1 MRRWLVW
8 CIVLGT
14 AVVLTKG
21 ENSARLDIAKL
32 EPAQVLLVEEQAGRV
47 IVTTDMGHLGRGR
60 TLTEAVEDMKQT
72 AAGQVFLDTAEY
84 LLLAPSAEKYVPEL
98 AQLLRPSCRVCVI
111 YGAMELQTAAEYLS
125 VHEPG
130 LTLRDW
136 KINKSEFPKI
146 IASKERVYLAN
157 P

>member
-1 MRRWLVW
+1 MRRWLIW
-8 CIVLGT
+8 CIALGT

-32 EPAQVLLVEEQAGRV
+32 EPAQVLLVEEEAGRV

-72 AAGQVFLDTAEY
+72 TAGQVFLDTAEY
-84 LLLAPSAEKYVPEL
+84 LLLAPSAERYLPEL
-98 AQLLRPSCRVCVI
+98 TQLLRPSCRVCMI
-111 YGAMELQTAAEYLS
+111 YGAMELQTAADYLS
-125 VHEPG
+125 VHETG

-136 KINKSEFPKI
+136 KKNKSEFPKI
-146 IASKERVYLAN
+146 IASKGRVYLAN

>member
-1 MRRWLVW
+1 MRRWLIW
-8 CIVLGT
+8 CIALGT

-32 EPAQVLLVEEQAGRV
+32 EPAQVLLVEERAGQL

-60 TLTEAVEDMKQT
+60 ALTEAVEDMRQT
-72 AAGQVFLDTAEY
+72 ATGVVFLDTAEY

-98 AQLLRPSCRVCVI
+98 TQLLRPSCRICMI
-111 YGAMELQTAAEYLS
+111 YGAMELKTAADYLS

-130 LTLRDW
+130 LTFRDW
-136 KINKSEFPKI
+136 KKNKSEFPKI
-146 IASKERVYLAN
+146 IASKGRIYLAN

>member
-1 MRRWLVW
+1 MRRWLIW
-8 CIVLGT
+8 CIALGT

-32 EPAQVLLVEEQAGRV
+32 EPAQVLLVEERAGQL
-47 IVTTDMGHLGRGR
+47 IVTTDMGHLGCGR

-72 AAGQVFLDTAEY
+72 AAGVVFLDTAEY

-98 AQLLRPSCRVCVI
+98 TQLLRPSCRVCMI
-111 YGAMELQTAAEYLS
+111 YGTMELKTAADYLS

-136 KINKSEFPKI
+136 KKNKSELPKI
-146 IASKERVYLAN
+146 IASKGRVYLAN